1 MPWLLYRI
9 RDRDVLAI
17 ANMAHQIIKKEV
29 QWHVDS
35 EQGDMT
41 RPL

>member
-17 ANMAHQIIKKEV
+17 ANMAHQIIKKE
-29 QWHVDS
+29 
-35 EQGDMT
+35 EG
-41 RPL
+41 